1 MTQEARNN
9 GTVLYELGIDRELIE
24 ESQKTLH
31 QVPELTDILAS
42 PIVSSKKKHV
52 VIEKIFSKT
61 GSPEK
66 LIRFLQ
72 VMCAHGEIGEID
84 EIYRAYYEK
93 WDEARHIRRVCCTF
107 AKEPDEQQLDRI
119 REFLRKKY
127 ADSRFV
133 FEIRIE
139 PDILGG
145 AVITLGHEEYD
156 WSLEGRIR
164 QLRRVLTER

>member
-1 MTQEARNN
+1 MFMTQEARNN

-72 VMCAHGEIGEID
+72 VMCCFFNSA
-84 EIYRAYYEK
+84 
-93 WDEARHIRRVCCTF
+93 
-107 AKEPDEQQLDRI
+107 
-119 REFLRKKY
+119 
-127 ADSRFV
+127 
-133 FEIRIE
+133 
-139 PDILGG
+139 
-145 AVITLGHEEYD
+145 
-156 WSLEGRIR
+156 
-164 QLRRVLTER
+164 LTMAI